1 MSQAVHEVD
10 SARSANG
17 GARVAGGASAADAL
31 VRARDRRRLGSAVE
45 RLALRA
51 MLGVARRIS
60 IGELAVSLPD
70 GTRHVFG
77 DPATGGRGE
86 LRVHD
91 MAAITRIL
99 RGGDI
104 AAGEAYMDGLWS
116 SPDLATL
123 AKVASVNRDALGL
136 TRGWY
141 RIPAKLAKTVAHR
154 ARRNTVGQAR
164 KNIEA
169 HYDLGNE
176 FYRLFLDESLT
187 YSSAVFAT
195 PAQSLAD
202 AQRNKYR
209 LMAERA
215 GLSAGQHVL
224 EIGTGWGGFALYAA
238 GELDCRVTTVTVS
251 KAQHELATERVRAA
265 GLQDRVEVLLR
276 DYREIEGQFDA
287 IVSIEMLEAVGAEF
301 FETYFQVCD
310 RALKPGGLMSL
321 QTIAFPDVAY
331 LPQARGANWIQTYI
345 FPGGLLPS
353 LAQIERSLH
362 GTRLLVR
369 RVEDIAP
376 HYVRTLAT
384 WRETFLRRLDEVRSM
399 GFDQRFIRMW
409 EYYLSIS
416 EAAFDTGVCQDLQ
429 IVLEK
434 GRGMPPRATTSLSLA
449 SN

>member
-1 MSQAVHEVD
+1 MSQALREVD
-10 SARSANG
+10 AARTANDAG
-17 GARVAGGASAADAL
+17 VAEAID
-31 VRARDRRRLGSAVE
+31 RARARRRLGSAVE

-60 IGELAVSLPD
+60 IGELSVVLPD
-70 GTRHVFG
+70 GARQVFG
-77 DPATGGRGE
+77 DPTTGGRAE

-99 RGGDI
+99 RGGDT

-154 ARRNTVGQAR
+154 ARRNTLRQAR

-195 PAQSLAD
+195 PDQSLAD

-209 LMAERA
+209 LMGERA
-215 GLSAGQHVL
+215 GLSSGQHVL

-238 GELDCRVTTVTVS
+238 GELGCRVTTVTVS
-251 KAQHELATERVRAA
+251 KAQHELATERIRAA

-310 RALKPGGLMSL
+310 RVLKPGGLMSL

-376 HYVRTLAT
+376 HYVRTLAM
-384 WRETFLRRLDEVRSM
+384 WREAFLGRLDQVRSM

-409 EYYLSIS
+409 EYYLAIS
-416 EAAFDTGVCQDLQ
+416 EAGFGTGVCQDLQ

-434 GRGMPPRATTSLSLA
+434 GRGMPPRLA
-449 SN
+449 AAG